1 MKKKLAL
8 LLAVVLVF
16 TFCFTACGKTEAP
29 APAPAPEATDDA
41 TDAEEP
47 AVEPASIVW
56 ANYGSSKMPIA
67 KGDAEAIKY
76 MEESGL
82 FKVDYQCDGVL
93 GGEAD
98 MIQQIMDGTIE
109 ATILSSST
117 FSSFSPLL
125 DCLQLPF
132 LIGDY
137 ETERKALESPE
148 AQALYDAIEADLG
161 IKIIGYGENG
171 IRHFATKT
179 KPINN
184 LADIKGVKLRIVPS
198 NMLTE
203 VMTNLGAAP
212 MSVAYAEVYSALQNN
227 VIDGE
232 EINITS
238 IYAMSHYEQLSYIS
252 EIGMY
257 PFPSFVCVNADFWN
271 SLSAEQQQVW
281 LDAEKISQ
289 DHEFNVAL
297 PDFEKE
303 ARKACEDAGIEFNT
317 IEGADREAFVEI
329 AKSTWTTY
337 SDKDPLIAA
346 FIDAVAA
353 M

>member
-8 LLAVVLVF
+8 LLAFVLVC
-16 TFCFTACGKTEAP
+16 TFSLTACGGGEQP
-29 APAPAPEATDDA
+29 SGNEDGDS
-41 TDAEEP
+41 
-47 AVEPASIVW
+47 VVNVVW

-76 MEESGL
+76 MEDSGL
-82 FKVDYQCDGVL
+82 FKVDYQPDGVL

-98 MIQQIMDGTIE
+98 MIQQVMDGTIQ

-117 FSSFSPLL
+117 FSSYSPLL

-148 AQALYDAIEADLG
+148 AQALYDGIEEELG

-179 KPINN
+179 KAINT
-184 LADIKGVKLRIVPS
+184 LADLKGLKLRIVPS

-212 MSVAYAEVYSALQNN
+212 TSVAYADVYSALQNN

-238 IYAMSHYEQLSYIS
+238 IYAMSHYEQLKYIS

-271 SLSAEQQQVW
+271 SLSEEQQQVW
-281 LDAEKISQ
+281 LEAEQISQ
-289 DHEFNVAL
+289 NHEFETAL
-297 PDFEKE
+297 PEYEAE
-303 ARKACEDAGIEFNT
+303 AREACVNANIEFNT
-317 IEGADREAFVEI
+317 IEGADRDTFVEI
-329 AKSTWTTY
+329 AKKTWDSY
-337 SDKDPLIAA
+337 RAQDERIAA
-346 FIDAVAA
+346 FIDAVSA

>member
-1 MKKKLAL
+1 MKKKFSL
-8 LLAVVLVF
+8 LLAMLLIF
-16 TFCFTACGKTEAP
+16 TFTFTACSSSDPAGDSEGDAAEA
-29 APAPAPEATDDA
+29 
-41 TDAEEP
+41 
-47 AVEPASIVW
+47 VKIVW

-67 KGDAEAIKY
+67 AGDLKAIEY
-76 MEESGL
+76 MESTGL
-82 FKVDYQCDGVL
+82 FEVDYQPDGVL

-98 MIQQIMDGTIE
+98 MIQQVMDGTIQ

-117 FSSFSPLL
+117 FSSYSPLL

-137 ETERKALESPE
+137 ETERAALESPE
-148 AQALYDAIEADLG
+148 AQALYDGIEEELG

-179 KPINN
+179 KAINT
-184 LADIKGVKLRIVPS
+184 LADLKGLKLRIVPS

-212 MSVAYAEVYSALQNN
+212 TAVAYADVYSALQNN

-238 IYAMSHYEQLSYIS
+238 IYAMSHHEQLKYIS

-257 PFPSFVCVNADFWN
+257 PFPSFVCVNAEFWN
-271 SLSAEQQQVW
+271 SLTEEQQQVW
-281 LDAEKISQ
+281 LEAEQISQ
-289 DHEFNVAL
+289 DHEFTTAL
-297 PDFEKE
+297 PDYEKE
-303 ARKACEDAGIEFNT
+303 ARAACEEAGIAFNT
-317 IEGADREAFVEI
+317 IEGADRDEFVEI
-329 AKSTWTTY
+329 AKKTWETY
-337 SDKDPLIAA
+337 RAQDERIAA
-346 FIDAVAA
+346 FIDAVSA

>member
-8 LLAVVLVF
+8 LLAVVLIF
-16 TFCFTACGKTEAP
+16 TFAFTGCGGSDAP
-29 APAPAPEATDDA
+29 AADDGGDA
-41 TDAEEP
+41 T
-47 AVEPASIVW
+47 VEAAKIVW

-67 KGDAEAIKY
+67 KADLEAIKY

-82 FKVDYQCDGVL
+82 FEVDYQPDGVL

-98 MIQQIMDGTIE
+98 MIQQVMDGTIQ

-125 DCLQLPF
+125 DCIQLPF

-137 ETERKALESPE
+137 ETEREALESPE
-148 AQALYDAIEADLG
+148 AQALYDGIEEELG
-161 IKIIGYGENG
+161 IKIIGYAENG

-179 KPINN
+179 KPINT
-184 LADIKGVKLRIVPS
+184 LADLKGVKLRIVPS

-212 MSVAYAEVYSALQNN
+212 TSVAYADVYSALQNN

-238 IYAMSHYEQLSYIS
+238 IYAMSHYEQLKYIS

-257 PFPSFVCVNADFWN
+257 PFPSFVCVNAEFWN
-271 SLSAEQQQVW
+271 SLSEEQQQVW
-281 LDAEKISQ
+281 LEAEKISE
-289 DHEFNVAL
+289 DFEFATAL
-297 PDFEKE
+297 PEFEKE
-303 ARKACEDAGIEFNT
+303 AREACENAGIEFNT
-317 IEGADREAFVEI
+317 IEGADRDEFVEI
-329 AKSTWTTY
+329 AKKTWETY
-337 SDKDPLIAA
+337 RAQDDRIAA
-346 FIDAVAA
+346 FIDAVSA

>member
-8 LLAVVLVF
+8 ALAVVLAF
-16 TFCFTACGKTEAP
+16 SFCLTGCGGSKSGDNSEEAV
-29 APAPAPEATDDA
+29 AN
-41 TDAEEP
+41 
-47 AVEPASIVW
+47 IVW

-67 KGDAEAIKY
+67 KADEKAIEY

-82 FKVDYQCDGVL
+82 FKVDYQPDGVL

-98 MIQQIMDGTIE
+98 MIQQVMDGTIH

-117 FSSFSPLL
+117 FSSYSPLL
-125 DCLQLPF
+125 DCIQLPF

-148 AQALYDAIEADLG
+148 AQALYDGIEEELG
-161 IKIIGYGENG
+161 IKIIGYAENG
-171 IRHFATKT
+171 MRHFATKA
-179 KPINN
+179 KAINN
-184 LADIKGVKLRIVPS
+184 LSDLKGVKLRIVPS
-198 NMLTE
+198 TMLTE

-212 MSVAYAEVYSALQNN
+212 MTVAYADVYSALQNN

-238 IYAMSHYEQLSYIS
+238 IYAMSHYEQLKYIS

-257 PFPSFVCVNADFWN
+257 PFPSFVCVNADYWN
-271 SLSAEQQQVW
+271 SLSEEQQQVW
-281 LDAEKISQ
+281 LEAEQISQ
-289 DHEFNVAL
+289 DYEFETAL
-297 PDFEKE
+297 PEYEEE
-303 ARKACEDAGIEFNT
+303 AIKACEDAGIKFNT
-317 IEGADREAFVEI
+317 IEGEDREEFVEI
-329 AKSTWTTY
+329 AKKTWDTY
-337 SDKDPLIAA
+337 RSQDDRIAA
-346 FIDAVAA
+346 FIDAVSA